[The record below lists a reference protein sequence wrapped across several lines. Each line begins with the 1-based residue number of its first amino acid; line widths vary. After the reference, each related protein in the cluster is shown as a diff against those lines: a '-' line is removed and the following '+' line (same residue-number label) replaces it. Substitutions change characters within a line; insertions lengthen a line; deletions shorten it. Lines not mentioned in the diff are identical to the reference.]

1 MKYSSSGSAC
11 ARDGFPQTRAANTDL
26 FFLSFRFAASVHTD
40 AAVVFVASLQKLNFV
55 CEYNIVDGCISTAEL
70 YKVSPSG
77 RWIATTFR
85 EEVVGSDGYVSYVE
99 KVAFYNTETETT
111 TIVEDYGESSG
122 MFATDDGIAFIG
134 MGTMAISA
142 SKVYDLNMET
152 DLSSLEDWVS
162 QNCGIIIS
170 GGFVKYVSPDGNLL
184 GKTFYDGS
192 FLDWYVIPVR

>member
-1 MKYSSSGSAC
+1 M
-11 ARDGFPQTRAANTDL
+11 
-26 FFLSFRFAASVHTD
+26 
-40 AAVVFVASLQKLNFV
+40 
-55 CEYNIVDGCISTAEL
+55 
-70 YKVSPSG
+70 
-77 RWIATTFR
+77 
-85 EEVVGSDGYVSYVE
+85 VGSDGYVSYVE